1 MVWLFG
7 ILFIATLAAWLLRER
22 QFRRQ
27 SARLEQIAEEMAQ
40 GREVLS
46 LLARGDSARADER
59 LKRVAQELQHLRR
72 QRRLAEANLEII
84 LSSMQEAVL
93 VLDSHRSV
101 RLVNPAARKLFT
113 MPANVFGLPVLEAL
127 REPTVDDMVAAALK
141 TGQPQESELEI
152 SGRKPPL
159 ILAVNI
165 SPMRDAAGE
174 AGALAMFRDVTR
186 LTQLEQVRREFVA
199 NVSHELRTPL
209 AIFQGYV
216 ENLVDCPEMEREER
230 LAIFHILE
238 RHSKRLNALVEDLL
252 ILARL
257 EGGSGELAPEP
268 MDVQEFCAETARD
281 WALRMEKKKVTL
293 RQEVPPALPHL
304 TADRL
309 RLGQVISNL
318 LENALKYTPVDGT
331 IVLGAAHTVGSIE
344 MWVRDHGQGIVSID
358 LPHIFER
365 FYRADKARSREL
377 GGTGLGLSIV
387 KHIVQAHGGTVTAE
401 SIYGKSTTIRIRIPL
416 NETTTP
422 DDTPENGSENRPA
435 R

>member
-7 ILFIATLAAWLLRER
+7 ILFIGTLAAWLLRER
-22 QFRRQ
+22 QFRHQ
-27 SARLEQIAEEMAQ
+27 TARLEQIAEEIAQ
-40 GREVLS
+40 GREGLPF
-46 LLARGDSARADER
+46 LEKGHSARADER

-72 QRRLAEANLEII
+72 QRQLAEANLEII

-113 MPANVFGLPVLEAL
+113 MPANVFGLPVLETL

-159 ILAVNI
+159 VLAVNI
-165 SPMRDAAGE
+165 APMRDAAGE

-186 LTQLEQVRREFVA
+186 LTQLEQVRRDFVA

-216 ENLVDCPEMEREER
+216 ENLVDCPDMPREEQ
-230 LAIFHILE
+230 ATVFQVLE

-252 ILARL
+252 VVARL
-257 EGGSGELAPEP
+257 EGGSAELEPQP
-268 MDVQEFCAETARD
+268 MDVREFCAETARD
-281 WALRMEKKKVTL
+281 WARRMEKKNATL
-293 RQEVPPALPHL
+293 RLEVAPALPKLHG
-304 TADRL
+304 DRL
-309 RLGQVISNL
+309 RLDQVFTNL
-318 LENALKYTPVDGT
+318 LENALKHTPADGT
-331 IVLGAAHTVGSIE
+331 IILGAAQLGDSIE
-344 MWVRDHGQGIVSID
+344 FWVRDHGQGIVSTD

-387 KHIVQAHGGTVTAE
+387 KHIVQAHGGTVSAE
-401 SIYGKSTTIRIRIPL
+401 SAYGKGTTIRLRLPL
-416 NETTTP
+416 NETPTP
-422 DDTPENGSENRPA
+422 DDADKNSESPSP
-435 R
+435 